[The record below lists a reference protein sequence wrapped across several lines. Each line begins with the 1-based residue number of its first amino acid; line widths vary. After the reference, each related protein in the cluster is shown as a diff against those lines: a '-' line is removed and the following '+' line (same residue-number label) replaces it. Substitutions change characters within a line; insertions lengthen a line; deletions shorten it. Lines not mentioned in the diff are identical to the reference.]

1 MQFVE
6 DWLNSKEST
15 VLSIKTDSSTFA
27 SEVVSKQIK
36 APHAVLTRQSLG
48 RNQSVVTLDIV
59 KQSLRSIPIDKYHT
73 ITFYFKLSRLIADSM
88 QGANLRMI
96 QNALQQTGVLYGESD
111 NSIDFFTNLIIVVI
125 NHYQLNV
132 RIYIAIDVSNKTYQH
147 FLAFL
152 FYIGCKVIVISDT
165 HFNLPGITIR
175 REEIMKSK
183 DKLLS
188 APSVQLNPKQAAPA
202 LNNSPV
208 TPKSPEIQKPPI
220 QIKFVK
226 ARSIDT
232 AAKTFFT
239 SNEFEVVADGESV
252 VIPVFFS
259 RSIGLAVDYE
269 ADHFIW
275 LNTWK
280 KIKDDL
286 LANKNFMP
294 IDLGF
299 SSYLQYEQHAER
311 IVSACAASTNR
322 FKMVL
327 NHFKY
332 KRAISDFEA
341 DTILEWF
348 VTFQA
353 FNASASKPL
362 DLAKAMAKVLTLFD
376 SCNVCLAAK
385 KLILYYGSMSP
396 EDIACAWLLNHFGYS
411 VIQISTDLDKDDMNN
426 ELLRSMKN
434 ITTRFGIASRK
445 DIAFP
450 TEEII
455 LRSTSTMSPMLEQY
469 SLPFTIGNHKV
480 TNLSLRA
487 TYEELSHLVFTEAWM
502 RPNYRNNDKEVH
514 IPNLFVKLNGVP
526 DDESGYEVLV
536 SELKSEGNDC
546 ENSQTYFLH
555 TQPDSNQSGIHFRR
569 HDVRSSLQH
578 ALNQDGGL
586 NANALQRSLL
596 AKDFNFINRNAQQVL
611 FMKINELLIGKDL
624 FVQPLNQ
631 QDKLLALN
639 AIFTLWRPTIFELL
653 HNFDFCTVI
662 PKLVVFS
669 GVKDARDS
677 DFRVAVILMLANLLG
692 FDVLVFTPTGFAG
705 IENFLHTNQLTVH
718 TLGSFVQ
725 SYSLQTNHDVTQSNV
740 TQSGGLIQGL
750 KNLISSK
757 I

>member
-1 MQFVE
+1 VRNLQFVQ

-15 VLSIKTDSSTFA
+15 VLSIKSDSSTFA
-27 SEVVSKQIK
+27 AEAVSRQIK
-36 APHAVLTRQSLG
+36 APSTVLTRQILG
-48 RNQSVVTLDIV
+48 RNQSVVSLDTV
-59 KQSLRSIPIDKYHT
+59 KQSLRSIPQDKYHT
-73 ITFYFKLSRLIADSM
+73 VTFYFKLSQLIADSM

-96 QNALQQTGVLYGESD
+96 QNALQQTSVLYGESD
-111 NSIDFFTNLIIVVI
+111 KSVNFLTNLIMVVI
-125 NHYQLNV
+125 NHYQLNIRV
-132 RIYIAIDVSNKTYQH
+132 YIAIDISNRTYQH

-152 FYIGCKVIVISDT
+152 FYTGCKVIVISDN
-165 HFNLPGITIR
+165 HFILSGITIR
-175 REEIMKSK
+175 REEIMKPQ
-183 DKLLS
+183 D
-188 APSVQLNPKQAAPA
+188 NPKQTTLASNNRPSTPKAPA
-202 LNNSPV
+202 
-208 TPKSPEIQKPPI
+208 TKKPPI
-220 QIKFVK
+220 QIEFVK
-226 ARSIDT
+226 ARSIDIT
-232 AAKTFFT
+232 AKTFFT
-239 SNEFEVVADGESV
+239 SNEFEVVDDGESV

-259 RSIGLAVDYE
+259 RSIGLAVDSE
-269 ADHFIW
+269 ADHFVW
-275 LNTWK
+275 LNTWR
-280 KIKDDL
+280 KIKNDL

-294 IDLGF
+294 IDLKF
-299 SSYLQYEQHAER
+299 SSSLQYEQHAER
-311 IVSACAASTNR
+311 IVSACASSTHR

-327 NHFKY
+327 SNFKF
-332 KRAISDFEA
+332 KRSISDFEA

-353 FNASASKPL
+353 FNGSTSKPL

-376 SCNVCLAAK
+376 NCNVSLAAK

-411 VIQISTDLDKDDMNN
+411 VIQISADLDMDDMNN
-426 ELLRSMKN
+426 ELLRSMKKN

-455 LRSTSTMSPMLEQY
+455 LRSTSAMSPLLEQY
-469 SLPFTIGNHKV
+469 SLPFTLSNQKV

-487 TYEELSHLVFTEAWM
+487 TYGELSQLVFTEAWM

-514 IPNLFVKLNGVP
+514 IPNLFMKLNGIP

-546 ENSQTYFLH
+546 DNSRTYFLH
-555 TQPDSNQSGIHFRR
+555 TQPGSNQSGIHFRG
-569 HDVRSSLQH
+569 HDARSTLQH
-578 ALNQDGGL
+578 VLNQDGTL
-586 NANALQRSLL
+586 NANALQRSPL
-596 AKDFNFINRNAQQVL
+596 ASNFNFINRNAQQVL
-611 FMKINELLIGKDL
+611 FTKLNELLIGNNL

-639 AIFTLWRPTIFELL
+639 AVFTLWRPTIFELL

-669 GVKDARDS
+669 GVRDSRDS

-718 TLGSFVQ
+718 TLGSFVP
-725 SYSLQTNHDVTQSNV
+725 SYNLQTDHNA